1 MLCPSP
7 AHRARIVHRKR
18 RLAWHALTMVLQ
30 EKALFPGSQFDVRI
44 PALPKDEE
52 DVSRERVA
60 QLKGKAPPTVTE
72 PSTRNC
78 STPLPATFFAL
89 GIMVAPAS
97 NPKP

>member
-18 RLAWHALTMVLQ
+18 RLAWHALTMVPQ

-60 QLKGKAPPTVTE
+60 QLKGQAPPTVMKPAKRNGPTFRR
-72 PSTRNC
+72 PS
-78 STPLPATFFAL
+78 PFLA
-89 GIMVAPAS
+89 
-97 NPKP
+97 